1 MKQNII
7 PSITTINRT
16 TTTAYIVTALILC
29 SAAIYFIAA
38 SQDYSQIFQ
47 SASSQNISASKDALA
62 DLIGTTNEMIFF
74 LMVGVAHIPVALW
87 IARTRHYSKL
97 PYIVAII
104 GSAALIV
111 FYIATR
117 AIALPN
123 IGLQT
128 DVGSIDITCK
138 LLQGAIIA
146 GSLTILRMRTTFA
159 KTTAKITR

>member
-1 MKQNII
+1 M
-7 PSITTINRT
+7 
-16 TTTAYIVTALILC
+16 V
-29 SAAIYFIAA
+29 
-38 SQDYSQIFQ
+38 
-47 SASSQNISASKDALA
+47 
-62 DLIGTTNEMIFF
+62 FF
-74 LMVGVAHIPVALW
+74 VVVGVAHIPVALW

-97 PYIVAII
+97 PYIVAIT

-146 GSLTILRMRTTFA
+146 GSLILLRMSTRFA
-159 KTTAKITR
+159 NTSARITR